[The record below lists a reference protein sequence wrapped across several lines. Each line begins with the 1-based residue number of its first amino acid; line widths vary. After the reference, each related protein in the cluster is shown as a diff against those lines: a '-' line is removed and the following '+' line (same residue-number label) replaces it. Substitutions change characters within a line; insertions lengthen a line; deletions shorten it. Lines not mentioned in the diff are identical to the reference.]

1 MIILDKT
8 WLIGSALIRK
18 KETMNLPNKI
28 TTFRLICVFIID
40 ALILIPFETFCD
52 VPIIP
57 SLNISLIYL
66 IVLILFIL
74 ASFSDFLDGYIARKY
89 NMVTNYGK
97 FMDPIADK
105 LLVNSLF
112 ILLTQ
117 YGPLKIPAII
127 PLVMVARDIIV
138 DVMRMLAME
147 QGKVVAAN
155 IFGKMK
161 TVTQMVALIFVLLN
175 DWPFSLLNLN
185 FSISII
191 ICYIAMAISLL
202 SGIIYIINNINLF
215 KEKKDA

>member
-1 MIILDKT
+1 MIVLDKT
-8 WLIGSALIRK
+8 WLIGSALTRK
-18 KETMNLPNKI
+18 KEFMNLPNKI

-40 ALILIPFETFCD
+40 ALILIPFASFWD
-52 VPIIP
+52 IPIIP
-57 SLNISLIYL
+57 GINISLIYL
-66 IVLILFIL
+66 IVLILFVL

-117 YGPLKIPAII
+117 YGPLHIPAII

-161 TVTQMVALIFVLLN
+161 TVLQMIALIFVLLN
-175 DWPFSLLNLN
+175 DWPFSLLNL
-185 FSISII
+185 SYPITLI
-191 ICYIAMAISLL
+191 ICYVAMAVSLI
-202 SGIIYIINNINLF
+202 SGIIYIISNINLF